1 VKNNFDL
8 VKIEVVILENI
19 PIEVYYFASV
29 IISVSITVHYD
40 LSALGDRIL
49 HNF

>member
-1 VKNNFDL
+1 MWFLNL
-8 VKIEVVILENI
+8 SILILENI

-49 HNF
+49 HNV